1 LQNEAISLTHGSSS
15 SQGESSG
22 FKALTAKTPNS
33 APNKEARQRMDNQDL
48 KEAFQETQLS
58 FFERNPGNEGR
69 EGEPTHSKQVRTA
82 KPTYLVR

>member
-1 LQNEAISLTHGSSS
+1 
-15 SQGESSG
+15 
-22 FKALTAKTPNS
+22 
-33 APNKEARQRMDNQDL
+33 MDNQDL